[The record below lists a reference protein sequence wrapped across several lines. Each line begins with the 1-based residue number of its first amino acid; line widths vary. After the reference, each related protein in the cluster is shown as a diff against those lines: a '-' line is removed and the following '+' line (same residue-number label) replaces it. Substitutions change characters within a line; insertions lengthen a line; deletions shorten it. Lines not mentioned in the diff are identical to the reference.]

1 MEEFKNKDD
10 FAVVLQT
17 FTEHLKFPVNRFN
30 TTDLSYLSLDCF
42 HFSQKGYARGENITF
57 VIITII
63 SDNNVCSIY
72 RSIHKTLN
80 NFI

>member
-42 HFSQKGYARGENITF
+42 HFSQKGYARGENM
-57 VIITII
+57 II
-63 SDNNVCSIY
+63 SFIQFTDLSIKY
-72 RSIHKTLN
+72 
-80 NFI
+80 